1 MSVGVVGWGLLP
13 CWNAR
18 LDSVGMPSRCAL
30 SSPGQPV
37 TPRPADPRCAL
48 CLQGT
53 PQRQQQA
60 AQQQAAAAQ
69 PAALQQLPREQPGPL
84 QQLPEEQLPAM
95 SDDFGGE
102 LLDDW
107 ELPPEW
113 VQLETPAVS
122 GALGAEGGCVHGHRP
137 ALQVKRAPRVPS
149 CLSLAFRACCFRDP
163 RPLWPRTAWL
173 CALFGTASMRASS
186 T

>member
-60 AQQQAAAAQ
+60 AASQL
-69 PAALQQLPREQPGPL
+69 AALQQLPREQPGPL

-122 GALGAEGGCVHGHRP
+122 GALGAEGGCVHGHRS
-137 ALQVKRAPRVPS
+137 ALQVQRGVHS
-149 CLSLAFRACCFRDP
+149 CSAGAFLPQPGISR
-163 RPLWPRTAWL
+163 LL
-173 CALFGTASMRASS
+173 L
-186 T
+186 